1 MEAILAITLISVGT
15 IFIMRTYSTSLAA
28 GVISQQYLTASN
40 LVEDLIA
47 TTIAKQELS
56 STDSKGKFDPPF
68 EKYEWEINIEEIM
81 PELQPSDDLEETGT
95 EPVSQVQEEDNPVY
109 LLYVI
114 KATVSWNYRKDTKE
128 LTYQTAVIRKQPEE
142 DLEEFEDAPAYE
154 E

>member
-15 IFIMRTYSTSLAA
+15 VFIMRTYSTSLAA

-47 TTIAKQELS
+47 TTIAKQDIS
-56 STDSKGKFDPPF
+56 STESKGKFDPPF
-68 EKYEWEINIEEIM
+68 EKYEWEISIEEIM
-81 PELQPSDDLEETGT
+81 PELQSTDELEEMST
-95 EPVSQVQEEDNPVY
+95 EPVSEVEVDNPVY

-142 DLEEFEDAPAYE
+142 DLEEFDDAPSYE
-154 E
+154 